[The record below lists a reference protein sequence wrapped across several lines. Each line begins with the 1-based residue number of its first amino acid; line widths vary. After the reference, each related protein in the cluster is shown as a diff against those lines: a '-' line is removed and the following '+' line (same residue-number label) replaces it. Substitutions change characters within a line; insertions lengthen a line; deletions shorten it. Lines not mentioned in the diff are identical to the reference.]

1 MNNETKGKAKSWE
14 DIEKMIISKQT
25 FAQSIIRGLK
35 IKVKVWRIAFVVMT
49 TVCILSNAFWIYQ
62 ILK

>member
-1 MNNETKGKAKSWE
+1 MNNETKSKAKSWE

-49 TVCILSNAFWIYQ
+49 AVCILSNAFWVYQ

>member
-1 MNNETKGKAKSWE
+1 MNNEPKGKAKSWE

-25 FAQSIIRGLK
+25 FAQNIIRGLK

-49 TVCILSNAFWIYQ
+49 AVCILSNAFWVYQ